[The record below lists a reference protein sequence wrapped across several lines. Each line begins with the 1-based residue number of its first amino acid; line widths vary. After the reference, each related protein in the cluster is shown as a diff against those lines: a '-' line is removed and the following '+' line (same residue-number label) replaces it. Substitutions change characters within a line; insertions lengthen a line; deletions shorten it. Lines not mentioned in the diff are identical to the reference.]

1 MSTNTP
7 GRYLR
12 LVIFLAL
19 HTAPGILGSR
29 PCGKGGDPCTTGPD
43 CCSGACDANPAF
55 PFGYCIHGST
65 AAAKSGRSSGLQVS
79 QRVTMLTLACLLL
92 VRVGRNL

>member
-55 PFGYCIHGST
+55 PFGYCIHDRGQPNP
-65 AAAKSGRSSGLQVS
+65 AEVPVCKSASVS
-79 QRVTMLTLACLLL
+79 PC
-92 VRVGRNL
+92 